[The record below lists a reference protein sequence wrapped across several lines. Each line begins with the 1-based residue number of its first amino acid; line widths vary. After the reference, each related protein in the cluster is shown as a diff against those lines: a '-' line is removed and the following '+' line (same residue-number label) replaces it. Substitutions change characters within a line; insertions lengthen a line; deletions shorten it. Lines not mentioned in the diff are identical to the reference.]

1 MSAVNSYDLGDERLN
16 ADIAAGLADV
26 EVRLAQAVKSDDDF
40 ISAAAKHLV
49 DAGGK
54 RFRPLLAVLA
64 ANLGDPGC
72 SWGNRLLPSSWNS
85 PPGNPLPR

>member
-40 ISAAAKHLV
+40 ISAAAKH
-49 DAGGK
+49 
-54 RFRPLLAVLA
+54 PLMRGQAVPAMLAVLA
-64 ANLGDPGC
+64 ANLGTRG
-72 SWGNRLLPSSWNS
+72 SWGNGCCRGS
-85 PPGNPLPR
+85 